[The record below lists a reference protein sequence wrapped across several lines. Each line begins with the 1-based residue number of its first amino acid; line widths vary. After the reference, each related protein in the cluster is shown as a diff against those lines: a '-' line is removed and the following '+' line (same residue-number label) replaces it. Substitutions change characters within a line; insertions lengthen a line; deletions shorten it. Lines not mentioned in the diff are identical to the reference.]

1 MKIDNKRLFTADIY
15 SVQDYNLIKHLE
27 TSDTV
32 VGGIDFTE
40 KLENKNVVMIKFKKK
55 YVPIWYVQNVI
66 DYVNVLS
73 KEGILTRNLFL
84 IESTRNCHHD
94 GDLFLK
100 NVKPLFSVPGRTS
113 LKELIG
119 IQKYTAENDD
129 TYSSGMIL

>member
-15 SVQDYNLIKHLE
+15 SVQNYSLIKHLE

-32 VGGIDFTE
+32 FGSVNFNE
-40 KLENKNVVMIKFKKK
+40 QQENKNVVVIKFKKK
-55 YVPIWYVQNVI
+55 YVPIWHVQNVL
-66 DYVNVLS
+66 DYVRVLS
-73 KEGILTRNLFL
+73 KQGEITRNLFL
-84 IESTRNCHHD
+84 IESPRNCHHD

-129 TYSSGMIL
+129 TYSDGMIL